1 MFGLLALAIGI
12 WGVVESSNGHYD
24 ELTGGNLIAAA
35 VLLLVA
41 GFITV
46 VVSILGFCGAAG
58 MWRPILVI
66 VSSFVN
72 P

>member
-1 MFGLLALAIGI
+1 MVA
-12 WGVVESSNGHYD
+12 SSNGHYE
-24 ELTGGNLIAAA
+24 ELTGGNLIAAS

-46 VVSILGFCGAAG
+46 VVSILGFCGVIV
-58 MWRPILVI
+58 MWKPILLI
-66 VSSFVN
+66 VSSFIN